1 MASKSNAAAIALF
14 SDPRFALPAD
24 QHILT
29 ERQAAAFLN
38 VSTRTLQGWRV
49 ADPPCGP
56 PWVRV
61 GPGSGR
67 LGYFRSDLIAHTNAR
82 KFSSAAAE
90 AAFHAVEGV

>member
-1 MASKSNAAAIALF
+1 MTSKSNAAAITLF

-56 PWVRV
+56 PWLRV
-61 GPGSGR
+61 GPGCGR
-67 LGYFRSDLIAHTNAR
+67 LGYLRSDLVAHATRR
-82 KFSSAAAE
+82 KFNSAAAE
-90 AAFHAVEGV
+90 EAFHALEGV

>member
-1 MASKSNAAAIALF
+1 MTSKSNAAAIALF
-14 SDPRFALPAD
+14 ADPRFALPAD

-38 VSTRTLQGWRV
+38 VSTRTVQGWR
-49 ADPPCGP
+49 AAGIGP

-67 LGYFRSDLIAHTNAR
+67 LGYLRSDLAAYVSAR
-82 KFSSAAAE
+82 KFNSVAAE
-90 AAFHAVEGV
+90 AAFHAMT